1 MLSKE
6 NSVKKMEDVRK
17 IKKSEISG
25 GGSGIGSMMMG
36 TMLMS

>member
-6 NSVKKMEDVRK
+6 NSVKKMEDGRK

-25 GGSGIGSMMMG
+25 GSGIGSMMMA
-36 TMLMS
+36 TMLIS